1 MSRPNQVP
9 SPGRARDSCRIA
21 SVGSVLVNR
30 LGKVAMSTNT
40 RIMTE
45 LIQKSGLRRMA
56 RQASPASERGGPA
69 STGFSP
75 RDVASGAS
83 VTADSVMGDPRV
95 EQAVDEVD
103 DDQHCR
109 RPDHRDPVPR
119 ADGAEDVAA
128 DPGDVED
135 ALGDDRAAEE

>member
-1 MSRPNQVP
+1 
-9 SPGRARDSCRIA
+9 
-21 SVGSVLVNR
+21 
-30 LGKVAMSTNT
+30 MSTNT

-83 VTADSVMGDPRV
+83 VTAASVMGDPRV

-103 DDQHCR
+103 EQVDDEVDDDQHR
-109 RPDHRDPVPR
+109 HRPDDRDPVPR

-135 ALGDDRAAEE
+135 ALGDDRATKKETEVEADEGDDRDERVA